1 MAGMMQGNWTVR
13 GATLALWALV
23 AASAAYWGLKVLAR
37 PSPPLAAAMA
47 PRAVA
52 PADPAVVARLLGAQP
67 QARAAMASAPSL
79 ASRFALVGVVA
90 GPSQRGAA
98 LIAVDGK
105 PARPFRVGTAVDEG
119 LWLRAVQGRQA
130 VLAASAN
137 GTAVLTLDMPPLQR
151 Q

>member
-1 MAGMMQGNWTVR
+1 MMQGNWTVR
-13 GATLALWALV
+13 GATFALWALV
-23 AASAAYWGLKVLAR
+23 AASAVYWGLKVLAR
-37 PSPPLAAAMA
+37 PAPPVAVAAA
-47 PRAVA
+47 PRAAA
-52 PADPAVVARLLGAQP
+52 PVDPAAVGRLLGARAP
-67 QARAAMASAPSL
+67 AQAAAVAPPSL

-105 PARPFRVGTAVDEG
+105 PPRPFRVGTAVDEG

-137 GTAVLTLDMPPLQR
+137 GAAVLTLDMPPLQK